1 MNKQSFYYKNK
12 KHIKVCRKKTAEE
25 NVRAHSSNIVTRVK
39 LEDFDLLAIY
49 RLNYKLAPPVKVNIE
64 ENRFVFP
71 MEVNTGASTSLLNW
85 DTFQKINISSQF
97 ILSPTKCKLQ
107 TYSRD
112 VLSSKGVVKVG
123 FPFKG
128 KNIRSK
134 CLIISEKYP
143 NLLDKDVL
151 GMYLNWFLKRY
162 LNLIF

>member
-1 MNKQSFYYKNK
+1 MATQQ
-12 KHIKVCRKKTAEE
+12 
-25 NVRAHSSNIVTRVK
+25 
-39 LEDFDLLAIY
+39 LEDEVKDSDLLAVY
-49 RLNYKLAPPVKVNIE
+49 CLNQNPTPPIKVNIKV
-64 ENRFVFP
+64 NGFVIS
-71 MEVNTGASTSLLNW
+71 MEVDTDALTNLLNW

-134 CLIISEKYP
+134 FLIISEKYP